1 MKHKKLLSIISIIVL
16 IYGAGFIYASHS
28 ILPSTTLHHQPI
40 DNLDNEALTNIIK
53 NNQLVINVK
62 DARESIEIPLDQ
74 FDFNIINNESIK
86 QDVIANQNAFLWPI
100 HLVNGQ
106 NVEAIQI
113 DVDSKQL
120 NKVLDKHDVF
130 NEEGLVVSKDASFDI
145 DENNQVIIND
155 EVVGEVLN
163 KDLSRERI
171 LSSLNAGN
179 YTINLNDAIIQPNIV
194 RSDLVNLTDE
204 VETKIQVPL
213 SLRVDEDVPV
223 HEILPTSKL
232 NFLSIDTDTQSVGVN
247 TEAIT
252 NYVKALNKQIKE
264 ETPNHNHVYEL
275 LGAGGIRR
283 VEKGQNIV
291 GFEVDNTSSQINDAL
306 VNLTPLSEGGETK
319 IISKPKVTYKGME
332 SSDGNF
338 VEVNINTQTVYLFE
352 QGVLTYTAPV
362 VTGNPWS
369 RTHPGVFVINAMFRH
384 YTLKGSN
391 VEKNN
396 PSYTYN
402 IPVEYWMPFDQH
414 IGLHDL
420 STRSYESFGGST
432 YMGNGSHG
440 CVNMRLESAR
450 RIFNSVSVGTGV
462 WVSGHY

>member
-1 MKHKKLLSIISIIVL
+1 MKHKKIMGILGILVL
-16 IYGAGFIYASHS
+16 IYGIGFVYASHAL
-28 ILPSTTLHHQPI
+28 LPSTTLHNHKI
-40 DNLDNEALTNIIK
+40 ESLDQDALTKIV
-53 NNQLVINVK
+53 NNNHLVLNVR
-62 DARESIEIPLDQ
+62 DDRGTIEIPLQQ
-74 FDFNIINNESIK
+74 FEFNVLNHESIK
-86 QDVIANQNAFLWPI
+86 QDVISNQNAFLWPV

-106 NVEAIQI
+106 DVEAIQI
-113 DVDSKQL
+113 NMDEKHLSKVL
-120 NKVLDKHDVF
+120 NKHDLF
-130 NEEGLVVSKDASFDI
+130 NEEGLIVSKDASFDVN
-145 DENNQVIIND
+145 EENQVVVNE
-155 EVVGEVLN
+155 EVVGQVLN
-163 KDLSRERI
+163 QGLAKDTILQSLNNGSYHVDLS
-171 LSSLNAGN
+171 
-179 YTINLNDAIIQPNIV
+179 DAIILPEIV
-194 RSDLVNLTDE
+194 TSDLQGLRSDVQAKVDVPITLKVDSE
-204 VETKIQVPL
+204 VPL
-213 SLRVDEDVPV
+213 
-223 HEILPTSKL
+223 HEISGVDKL
-232 NFLSIDTDTQSVGVN
+232 SFINVDTLDQSISVSE
-247 TEAIT
+247 EAIG
-252 NYVKALNKQIKE
+252 NYVKALNHQIKE
-264 ETPNHNHVYEL
+264 DTPNHNHVYEL
-275 LGAGGIRR
+275 LGQGGIRLI
-283 VEKGQNIV
+283 EKGINIV
-291 GFEVDNTSSQINDAL
+291 GFELDETSNQIKNAL
-306 VNLTPLSEGGETK
+306 VEQVALEQGGQTK
-319 IISKPKVTYKGME
+319 IISKPKVTYKGMDT
-332 SSDGNF
+332 SDGNF

-352 QGVLTYTAPV
+352 QGELTYTAPV